1 MNKLSAY
8 EKLKSKTENDMHIC
22 VGLDSDKNKIPKHLL
37 KFDDPVFE
45 FNKQII
51 SQTNKLAAAYKL
63 NLAFYES
70 EGIDG
75 LKTLEKTLSE
85 IPEEVLVIGD
95 AKRGDIGNTSKMY
108 ASSLFDHFHFDAST
122 LHPYMGSDSV
132 EPFLEYNDKLN
143 FILVLTSNP
152 SSFDFE
158 KQQLQS
164 GKYLYQH
171 VLTKVHDW
179 NKNKNCGIVFGATQA
194 DELKE
199 NIKLIGDLPTLLP
212 GVGSQGGSLED
223 VVKIFSNAASKNYL
237 INISR
242 ALIYA
247 DNTEDYADVSKTKLE
262 EHNKNIARIK
272 QLIN

>member
-1 MNKLSAY
+1 MSRVSAQ
-8 EKLKSKTENDMHIC
+8 EKLRLKTENDLHIC

-37 KFDDPVFE
+37 KFDDPVYE
-45 FNKQII
+45 FNKKII
-51 SQTNKLAAAYKL
+51 SRTNKLAAAYKL

-70 EGIDG
+70 EGIEG

-85 IPEEVLVIGD
+85 IPNDVLVIGD

-158 KQQLQS
+158 KQQLKN

-171 VLTKVHDW
+171 VLTKAHDW
-179 NKNKNCGIVFGATQA
+179 NKNKNCGIVFGATQV
-194 DELKE
+194 DELKQ
-199 NIKLIGDLPTLLP
+199 NIKLIGKLPTLLP

-223 VVKIFSNAASKNYL
+223 VVKIFNDAGSNNYL

-247 DNTEDYADVSKTKLE
+247 DNTEDYADVSKKKLE
-262 EHNKNIARIK
+262 EHNKKIVRMK
-272 QLIN
+272 QLTN